1 MKIDEVGDRC
11 VRRIT
16 RGFLNGRRPI
26 CVFYADTYCVVPHRL
41 LMFTL
46 I

>member
-16 RGFLNGRRPI
+16 RGFLNGRRRYVYFMQIPI
-26 CVFYADTYCVVPHRL
+26 VLF
-41 LMFTL
+41 L
-46 I
+46 IDS